1 MAVLEIKKYPAP
13 ALSKKADKVKEFS
26 GEIQKLI
33 DDMIETLA
41 LSKGVGLAAPQVG
54 ESIRIIVIKPGEEF
68 TAFIN
73 PRIVKKSKE
82 VEPKEEGCLSFPEL
96 FINIKRPKK
105 VEVVAFNRKGEEV
118 KISADG
124 FTARVFQHEIDH
136 LDGTLFINRISLW
149 QRLRL
154 KKELKQHG
162 FDK

>member
-1 MAVLEIKKYPAP
+1 MILEIKKYPAP
-13 ALSKKADKVKEFS
+13 VLKKKAEKVKEIS
-26 GEIQKLI
+26 EEIQKLI

-41 LSKGVGLAAPQVG
+41 LSKGVGLAATQVG
-54 ESIRIIVIKPGEEF
+54 ESKRIIVIKPGDEF
-68 TAFIN
+68 IAFIN

-82 VEPKEEGCLSFPEL
+82 AESKEEGCLSFPEL

-105 VEVVAFNRKGEEV
+105 AEVVALNRKGEEV
-118 KISADG
+118 KILADS
-124 FTARVFQHEIDH
+124 FAARIFQHEIDH
-136 LDGTLFINRISLW
+136 LDGTLFIDRISLW

>member
-1 MAVLEIKKYPAP
+1 MILEIKKYPAP
-13 ALSKKADKVKEFS
+13 VLKKKAEKVKEIS
-26 GEIQKLI
+26 EEIQKLI

-41 LSKGVGLAAPQVG
+41 LSKGVGLAATQIG
-54 ESIRIIVIKPGEEF
+54 ESKRIIVIKPGDEF
-68 TAFIN
+68 IAFIN

-82 VEPKEEGCLSFPEL
+82 AESKEEGCLSFPEL

-105 VEVVAFNRKGEEV
+105 AEVVALNRKGEEV
-118 KISADG
+118 KILADS
-124 FTARVFQHEIDH
+124 FAARIFQHEIDH
-136 LDGTLFINRISLW
+136 LDGTLFIDRISLW

>member
-13 ALSKKADKVKEFS
+13 VLSKRAERVKEIS
-26 GEIQKLI
+26 VDIQRLI
-33 DDMIETLA
+33 DDMIETLT

-54 ESIRIIVIKPGEEF
+54 ESKRIIVIKPGEEF
-68 TAFIN
+68 QVFIN
-73 PRIVKKSKE
+73 PKIVKKSKE
-82 VEPKEEGCLSFPEL
+82 IESKEEGCLSFPEL
-96 FINIKRPKK
+96 FINIKRPKR
-105 VEVVAFNRKGEEV
+105 VEVTALNRKGEEV
-118 KISADG
+118 KVSADS
-124 FTARVFQHEIDH
+124 FAARVFQHEIDH